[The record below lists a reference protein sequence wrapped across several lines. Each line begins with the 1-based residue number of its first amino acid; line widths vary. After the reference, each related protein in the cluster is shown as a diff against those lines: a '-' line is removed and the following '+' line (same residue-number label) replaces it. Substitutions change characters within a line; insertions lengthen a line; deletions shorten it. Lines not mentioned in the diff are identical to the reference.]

1 MRITIKTSMII
12 RLPPMALRS
21 VPISTNIKAVITSQG
36 IIDLIFIGSFNP

>member
-21 VPISTNIKAVITSQG
+21 VPINTNIKAVITSQG
-36 IIDLIFIGSFNP
+36 IIDIIFMESLNP

>member
-21 VPISTNIKAVITSQG
+21 LPISTSIRAAMISQG
-36 IIDLIFIGSFNP
+36 SVDLIFIGSFNP